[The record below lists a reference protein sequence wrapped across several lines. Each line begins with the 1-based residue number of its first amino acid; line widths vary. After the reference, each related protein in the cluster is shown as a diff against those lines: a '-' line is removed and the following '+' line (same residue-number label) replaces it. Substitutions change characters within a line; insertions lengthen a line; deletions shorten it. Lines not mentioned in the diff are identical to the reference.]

1 MKITW
6 IGQAGLLIETC
17 GKKIMVDP
25 YLSDSVEA
33 INPKNWR
40 RIAVDE
46 SLFDE
51 NVDII
56 VITHDHLDHLDPQTL
71 EKFLQKDKTLTVLA
85 SYNAWQQV
93 RKNGKNHNY
102 VMFNRGTVWTQDGIV
117 FTAVK
122 AEHSDLTSI
131 GFIID
136 DGESKVYVTGDTLYN
151 KDIFPE
157 LPINLDAVF
166 LPINGVGN
174 NMNVTDAKRF
184 AEMTGAKKA
193 IPIHWG
199 MFDELDASE
208 FDIDNAVIPKIYEEV
223 KFE

>member
-1 MKITW
+1 MKTTW

-122 AEHSDLTSI
+122 AEHSDLS
-131 GFIID
+131 
-136 DGESKVYVTGDTLYN
+136 
-151 KDIFPE
+151 
-157 LPINLDAVF
+157 
-166 LPINGVGN
+166 
-174 NMNVTDAKRF
+174 
-184 AEMTGAKKA
+184 
-193 IPIHWG
+193 
-199 MFDELDASE
+199 
-208 FDIDNAVIPKIYEEV
+208 
-223 KFE
+223 

>member
-6 IGQAGLLIETC
+6 IGQAGLLIETG

-40 RIAVDE
+40 RVAVDE
-46 SLFDE
+46 SLFE
-51 NVDII
+51 EDIDMI

-71 EKFLQKDKTLTVLA
+71 ERFLKKDKILTVLA
-85 SYNAWQQV
+85 PYNAWQQV
-93 RKNGKNHNY
+93 RKNGKNRNY
-102 VMFNRGTVWTQDGIV
+102 VMFNRGTVWTRDGII

-122 AEHSDLTSI
+122 AEHSDLTAI

-136 DGESKVYVTGDTLYN
+136 DGEFKVYVTGDTLYN

-157 LPINLDAVF
+157 LPKNLDAVF
-166 LPINGVGN
+166 LPVNGVGN
-174 NMNVTDAKRF
+174 NMNISDAKQF
-184 AEMTGAKKA
+184 AKMTEAKKA

-199 MFDELDASE
+199 MFDELDVSD
-208 FDIDNAVIPKIYEEV
+208 FDLVNAIIPKIYEEV
-223 KFE
+223 QFE

>member
-6 IGQAGLLIETC
+6 TGQAGLLIET
-17 GKKIMVDP
+17 GEKKIMVDP

-40 RIAVDE
+40 RVAVDE
-46 SLFDE
+46 SLFE
-51 NVDII
+51 EDIDMI

-71 EKFLQKDKTLTVLA
+71 ERFLKKDKILTVLA
-85 SYNAWQQV
+85 PYNAWQQV

-102 VMFNRGTVWTQDGIV
+102 VMFNRGTVWTQDGII

-122 AEHSDLTSI
+122 AEHSDLTAI

-136 DGESKVYVTGDTLYN
+136 DGEFKVYVTGDTLYN

-157 LPINLDAVF
+157 LPKNLDAVF
-166 LPINGVGN
+166 LPVNGVGN
-174 NMNVTDAKRF
+174 NMNISDAKQF
-184 AEMTGAKKA
+184 AKMTEAKKA

-199 MFDELDASE
+199 MFDELDVSD
-208 FDIDNAVIPKIYEEV
+208 FDLVNAIIPKIYEEV
-223 KFE
+223 QFE